1 MLIRHLRFFAVLAE
15 EQHFGRAA
23 ERCSVTQPTLSQAI
37 RNIEEELGL
46 ALIIRSHRFM
56 SLTPEGEKV
65 LRWGRQILADYDSLH
80 DDLSGKRKGGLTG
93 TLRLGVIPAA
103 MPSVSFLTEQF
114 EERNPLA
121 QVEIRSMSSRAIE
134 KSLENFEIDGGIT
147 YLDNEPLENVSR
159 YPLYRERYVFACRSD
174 HILAKAGRVTWAE
187 AVAQPLCLLSE
198 DMQNRRILN
207 GIAASA
213 GVEMR
218 PRVISNSFLGVASH
232 LRHGQ
237 WCAIVPHSFGFVF
250 GDAGDL
256 ALLDMV
262 EPEHQQMIGL
272 VLADRV
278 PQSPMALA
286 LQECASKADIERRIE
301 TVFDRRSTT
310 PAMQARA

>member
-1 MLIRHLRFFAVLAE
+1 MLIRHLRFFVVLAE

-23 ERCSVTQPTLSQAI
+23 ELCSVTQPTLSQAI
-37 RNIEEELGL
+37 RKIEEELDL
-46 ALIIRSHRFM
+46 VLIIRGHRFTA
-56 SLTPEGEKV
+56 LTPEGEKV

-80 DDLSGKRKGGLTG
+80 DDLMGKRKGGLTG

-103 MPSVSFLTEQF
+103 MPSVAFLTEQF
-114 EERNPLA
+114 AERNPLA

-159 YPLYRERYVFACRSD
+159 YPLYHERYVFACRSD
-174 HILAKAGRVTWAE
+174 HPLARAGTVTWAE

-213 GVEMR
+213 GVELK
-218 PRVISNSFLGVASH
+218 PKVISNSFLGVASH
-232 LRHGQ
+232 LRHGH
-237 WCAIVPHSFGFVF
+237 WCAIVPHSFGFIF
-250 GDAGDL
+250 ADTGDL

-262 EPEHQQMIGL
+262 EPVHHQAIGL
-272 VLADRV
+272 VLADRL
-278 PQSPMALA
+278 PQSPMAVA
-286 LQECASKADIERRIE
+286 LQECARKADIEAAI
-301 TVFDRRSTT
+301 
-310 PAMQARA
+310 